1 MSEMDSRTSE
11 KEQAKSS
18 HSIDKNVSSNT
29 PILQVKLSSDQ
40 RQVSEPTSASAEI
53 NQITTENNPRNDY
66 PKYFRSQDIH
76 PTCKTGV

>member
-11 KEQAKSS
+11 KEQVKN
-18 HSIDKNVSSNT
+18 SIDKNVPSNT

-53 NQITTENNPRNDY
+53 TTENNPRNVY
-66 PKYFRSQDIH
+66 SKYFVSQDIH
-76 PTCKTGV
+76 PKTGK

>member
-11 KEQAKSS
+11 KEQVKSS
-18 HSIDKNVSSNT
+18 HPIDKNVPSNT

-53 NQITTENNPRNDY
+53 TTENNPRNVY
-66 PKYFRSQDIH
+66 SKYFVSQDIH
-76 PTCKTGV
+76 PKTGK